1 MMKSDGSLLLG
12 RILRPFRL
20 LRSRVFSRRTSRCD
34 RRRLD
39 RCCAFGFSGLLPLF
53 LADLLFL
60 AFDSADHLKQLQSRR
75 LGACPVPLGIEALQH
90 GEFFLSGH
98 RRWGQSI
105 GNQQRPTGIGQ
116 N

>member
-1 MMKSDGSLLLG
+1 MMKSDGSVLFG
-12 RILRPFRL
+12 TVLRPFRL
-20 LRSRVFSRRTSRCD
+20 LKSSVFSRRTSRCD

-39 RCCAFGFSGLLPLF
+39 RCCAFGFPGLFPLF
-53 LADLLFL
+53 LV
-60 AFDSADHLKQLQSRR
+60 FDSADHLKQLQPRR

-90 GEFFLSGH
+90 GEFFLSGY
-98 RRWGQSI
+98 RRWGQFI

>member
-1 MMKSDGSLLLG
+1 MMKPDGSFPFG

-20 LRSRVFSRRTSRCD
+20 LKSSVFSRRTSRCD

-39 RCCAFGFSGLLPLF
+39 RCCAFGFPGLFPLF
-53 LADLLFL
+53 LAGLLFL
-60 AFDSADHLKQLQSRR
+60 AFDSADHLMQLQPRG

-90 GEFFLSGH
+90 GEFFLSGY
-98 RRWGQSI
+98 RRWGQLI